1 MFEEN
6 YSSYKNI
13 ISNIAILGYA
23 ESDIISRGINTTHPL
38 ELTCLFSYP
47 SPDEFSYNQMTYDM
61 MFPDKNYN
69 IECPKFFSLNLTNEK
84 GDRSYLYCLKFTE
97 KYVLEYKHKEYEINI
112 PLVLCIKSKK
122 SDLEPFKKL
131 LTSINQIIVS
141 ENIDYEPSVVN
152 NYKKVE
158 LLNIFYFIFS
168 LPHTPPHSLVRLK
181 LNNDL
186 CEVEKEIDF
195 YFSSNCEIPCNQNDT
210 DINLLFLL
218 LDQSIIIKVILA
230 ILAEKQIIFI
240 ASQAYILHLIIPTF
254 LKLIFPFHWK
264 QSLST
269 LLPNEEAEDYLDMP
283 GSFIFGVLSSAFRIK
298 DIIKKFPGK
307 IIVDCDTN
315 EIFGEEEKA
324 PFVPEK
330 GNEEIINKKKKD
342 WYNNIE
348 GGIKQGKNVIIV
360 DGSYIYQYDPNI
372 NTGKGKKMKFVEKND
387 IIIDT
392 QNSQF
397 LVNKYSNFITSSE
410 IKWLRRNIQ
419 MVRNPEIFDI
429 ENITINNLNISK
441 SNNFKDSESIILPN
455 RPFSYNIQNILMH
468 FYLNKIS
475 DEKSEFMEYFK
486 NSNLYSSYLESKK
499 YQNNSGKRIIENIK
513 ETKNNQRSIDNC
525 FIVEFNKNKFEALS
539 LIDEMDKKISEIKND
554 EKNNDIYVEYRKL
567 KKILMDYC
575 LVLGIKI
582 NNTNNNKINNNTLEL
597 VINDLNKNK
606 TQIRHNK
613 NPKKKGHIKSSSSIL
628 QFTSNQNTNFN
639 LAGVDKSSKDYFKFY
654 KKDGFLDFIQKMNEL
669 FKKDNKNL
677 GDIHRMEIFKELINK
692 YKTLE
697 NIFKEQKEEEN
708 EVIIDVLNENF
719 EEEENEIN
727 EIKNEINE
735 INEIKNGNNK
745 LNKNQTLSLLEEI
758 QVSSN
763 LSQKKLTQIDENE
776 EDNNDSFIEKKSVK
790 NSADAKD
797 NDTLGNI
804 ILNGMKLGGEY
815 SVSQSQNDDN
825 SNVYKSDN
833 IIVFPENENKS
844 ENFINFEGMN
854 QIKPVKN
861 KNLTQYYLF
870 LAFYLEEISHLDD
883 LLDKFNKEIIQSVGI
898 TISIDKLILK
908 LYKEAYKYSGEKH
921 RDFPYYSF
929 YCFLD
934 GLNGKTLVKIERNL
948 SEEDY
953 NFSELLDIYEYIMNK
968 KNIKIYKE
976 EKKNDNVDNMPKR
989 SNSTSESNY
998 QFPFKN
1004 PDEKKENMNRT
1015 THKEND
1021 LISRTEIYS
1030 LTSFLME
1037 EDNFNKENIINIEF
1051 EPVIKPKSLHIINEF
1066 CTLMF
1071 SCFPSAEDIKTK
1083 SPQQILEEIYILV
1096 NSPGLKEFLGE
1107 IKYVDLNMLKTQIDK
1122 LCFWLNCFN
1131 FLLLFTI
1138 FYLKP
1143 FVINKN
1149 LWERIFK
1156 NIKYNIGGKNFS
1168 FEDML
1173 YILFKKNIFFPKNKY
1188 TPNNYVKKNVVDISK
1203 AKNIDQDLA
1212 FISPLLLYI
1221 PTKEFYKPIIY
1232 EQNEIQGLILA
1243 RMTNSIFTMI
1253 KWNANNKTLTLNGLL
1268 IIEDNF
1274 INKGYEKY
1282 KPFIKEE
1289 IYNVLKG
1296 KKYKKMALKQMNW
1309 ELSFDNLLEYTYLE
1323 D

>member
-1 MFEEN
+1 M
-6 YSSYKNI
+6 
-13 ISNIAILGYA
+13 
-23 ESDIISRGINTTHPL
+23 
-38 ELTCLFSYP
+38 
-47 SPDEFSYNQMTYDM
+47 
-61 MFPDKNYN
+61 
-69 IECPKFFSLNLTNEK
+69 
-84 GDRSYLYCLKFTE
+84 
-97 KYVLEYKHKEYEINI
+97 
-112 PLVLCIKSKK
+112 
-122 SDLEPFKKL
+122 
-131 LTSINQIIVS
+131 
-141 ENIDYEPSVVN
+141 
-152 NYKKVE
+152 
-158 LLNIFYFIFS
+158 
-168 LPHTPPHSLVRLK
+168 
-181 LNNDL
+181 
-186 CEVEKEIDF
+186 
-195 YFSSNCEIPCNQNDT
+195 
-210 DINLLFLL
+210 
-218 LDQSIIIKVILA
+218 
-230 ILAEKQIIFI
+230 
-240 ASQAYILHLIIPTF
+240 
-254 LKLIFPFHWK
+254 
-264 QSLST
+264 
-269 LLPNEEAEDYLDMP
+269 
-283 GSFIFGVLSSAFRIK
+283 
-298 DIIKKFPGK
+298 
-307 IIVDCDTN
+307 
-315 EIFGEEEKA
+315 
-324 PFVPEK
+324 
-330 GNEEIINKKKKD
+330 
-342 WYNNIE
+342 
-348 GGIKQGKNVIIV
+348 
-360 DGSYIYQYDPNI
+360 
-372 NTGKGKKMKFVEKND
+372 
-387 IIIDT
+387 
-392 QNSQF
+392 
-397 LVNKYSNFITSSE
+397 
-410 IKWLRRNIQ
+410 
-419 MVRNPEIFDI
+419 
-429 ENITINNLNISK
+429 
-441 SNNFKDSESIILPN
+441 
-455 RPFSYNIQNILMH
+455 
-468 FYLNKIS
+468 
-475 DEKSEFMEYFK
+475 
-486 NSNLYSSYLESKK
+486 
-499 YQNNSGKRIIENIK
+499 
-513 ETKNNQRSIDNC
+513 
-525 FIVEFNKNKFEALS
+525 
-539 LIDEMDKKISEIKND
+539 
-554 EKNNDIYVEYRKL
+554 
-567 KKILMDYC
+567 
-575 LVLGIKI
+575 
-582 NNTNNNKINNNTLEL
+582 
-597 VINDLNKNK
+597 
-606 TQIRHNK
+606 
-613 NPKKKGHIKSSSSIL
+613 
-628 QFTSNQNTNFN
+628 
-639 LAGVDKSSKDYFKFY
+639 
-654 KKDGFLDFIQKMNEL
+654 
-669 FKKDNKNL
+669 
-677 GDIHRMEIFKELINK
+677 
-692 YKTLE
+692 
-697 NIFKEQKEEEN
+697 
-708 EVIIDVLNENF
+708 
-719 EEEENEIN
+719 
-727 EIKNEINE
+727 
-735 INEIKNGNNK
+735 
-745 LNKNQTLSLLEEI
+745 EEI

-790 NSADAKD
+790 NSSDAKD

-833 IIVFPENENKS
+833 IIVFPENENKA

-854 QIKPVKN
+854 QIMPVKN

-976 EKKNDNVDNMPKR
+976 EKKNDSVDNMPKR

-998 QFPFKN
+998 KFPFKN

-1021 LISRTEIYS
+1021 LISRTKIYS